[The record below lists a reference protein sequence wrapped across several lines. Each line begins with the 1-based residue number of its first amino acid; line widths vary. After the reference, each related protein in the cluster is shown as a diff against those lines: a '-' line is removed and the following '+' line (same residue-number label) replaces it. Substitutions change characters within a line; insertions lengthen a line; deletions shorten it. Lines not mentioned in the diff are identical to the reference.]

1 VRRYGRRMA
10 KPTAL
15 SEDEMRLAELSSKTL
30 QDIFRFHD
38 EGKEDESFQ
47 KATLRVSF
55 QRGDGEKTDV
65 ALPEAAF
72 TLLLSVL
79 KELGHGKGV
88 AVVATDTE
96 VTTQQ
101 AADFLN
107 VSRTYFVKLLE
118 ESKIPYR
125 TVGPR
130 RRVLVEDL
138 LAYKAHEEAERHRGL
153 DELVAEGQKL
163 GMY

>member
-1 VRRYGRRMA
+1 MMTLTLP
-10 KPTAL
+10 KPTIL
-15 SEDEMRLAELSSKTL
+15 SEDEKRLAEVSSKTL
-30 QDIFRFHD
+30 QDILRFHD
-38 EGKEDESFQ
+38 GGKVDEPFQ
-47 KATLRVSF
+47 KATLRVSVE
-55 QRGDGEKTDV
+55 RGDGEKTDI

-72 TLLLSVL
+72 SLLLSVL
-79 KELGHGKGV
+79 KELGHGRGV
-88 AVVATDTE
+88 TVVATDTE

-107 VSRTYFVKLLE
+107 VSRPYFVKLLE
-118 ESKIPYR
+118 ESRIPYR

-138 LAYKAHEEAERHRGL
+138 LSYKAREEAERHRGL
-153 DELVAEGQKL
+153 DELVAEAQVL

>member
-1 VRRYGRRMA
+1 MTLTQP

-15 SEDEMRLAELSSKTL
+15 SEEDIRLAALSSKTL
-30 QDIFRFHD
+30 QDILLRYQVGEEDRPFQSSPLRFSI
-38 EGKEDESFQ
+38 ERSN
-47 KATLRVSF
+47 
-55 QRGDGEKTDV
+55 GEKADV
-65 ALPEAAF
+65 VLPEAAF
-72 TLLLSVL
+72 SLLLLVL
-79 KELGHGKGV
+79 QELGHGKEV

-107 VSRTYFVKLLE
+107 VSRPYFVKLLE
-118 ESKIPYR
+118 AGKIPYR

-130 RRVLVEDL
+130 RRVRVADL
-138 LAYKAHEEAERHRGL
+138 LAYKAREEAERHRGL
-153 DELVAEGQKL
+153 DELVAGAQKL

>member
-1 VRRYGRRMA
+1 MMTLTLP
-10 KPTAL
+10 KPTVL
-15 SEDEMRLAELSSKTL
+15 SEDEIRLAELSSKTL
-30 QDIFRFHD
+30 QDIIRSHD
-38 EGKEDESFQ
+38 AGKADESFQ
-47 KATLRVSF
+47 KATLRVSVE
-55 QRGDGEKTDV
+55 RGDGEKADV

-72 TLLLSVL
+72 PLLLSVL

-107 VSRTYFVKLLE
+107 VSRPYFVKLLE
-118 ESKIPYR
+118 EGKIPYR

-130 RRVLVEDL
+130 RRVLVADL
-138 LAYKAHEEAERHRGL
+138 LAYKAREEAERHRGL
-153 DELVAEGQKL
+153 DELVAEAQKL

>member
-1 VRRYGRRMA
+1 MTLTLP
-10 KPTAL
+10 KPTVP
-15 SEDEMRLAELSSKTL
+15 SEDEMRLAEISSKTL
-30 QDIFRFHD
+30 QDILRFHD
-38 EGKEDESFQ
+38 AGKEDKSVR
-47 KATLRVSF
+47 KATLHVSIE
-55 QRGDGEKTDV
+55 RGNGKEANV

-72 TLLLSVL
+72 SILLSVL

-107 VSRTYFVKLLE
+107 VSRPYFVKLLE
-118 ESKIPYR
+118 QGKIPYR

-130 RRVLVEDL
+130 RRVLVADL
-138 LAYKAHEEAERHRGL
+138 LSYKVREEAERHQGL
-153 DELVAEGQKL
+153 DELVAESQKL